1 MAEPWWVNLLFLFP
15 FAAYFFWKES
25 LRLTKKILII
35 AFIFGAAF
43 GFVEAAVVIY
53 LRAAVGLLPGY
64 GGTLTDVVRLSSA
77 MFDQAQILGQLPQSL
92 FIVELFREAATIV
105 MLAGVAFLTVRAFK
119 ERCAVFFWTFA
130 VWDIFYYVGLW
141 AAVRWPNSF
150 IAPDVL
156 FLIPVPWYS
165 QVWFPILISG
175 LTMLVIIMRISKKV

>member
-1 MAEPWWVNLLFLFP
+1 MEKFKLLAEPWWVNLLFLFP

-53 LRAAVGLLPGY
+53 LRAAV
-64 GGTLTDVVRLSSA
+64 
-77 MFDQAQILGQLPQSL
+77 
-92 FIVELFREAATIV
+92 
-105 MLAGVAFLTVRAFK
+105 
-119 ERCAVFFWTFA
+119 
-130 VWDIFYYVGLW
+130 
-141 AAVRWPNSF
+141 RWPNSF